1 MGKSFHPIFCIFLSV
16 LTISYA
22 QDCNTYRFSNNNVYS
37 TCITLPV
44 LNSQLHWNYHPTNAT
59 VNMAYLQT
67 GVTNSQWV
75 AWAINI
81 GRSGMVGTQ
90 CLVGVVSSNGS
101 VQGYTS
107 SVTSY
112 KTRLQPTRLSF
123 DVPSITAEM
132 VNGDVV
138 IYATLVLPN
147 RRTSF
152 NHLWQVGPV
161 VGGAPSVHQMGSA
174 NRKAVGTVD
183 FATGQTSANSGDTG
197 GSQKR
202 QRNVS
207 SLRAIPE
214 RFCAKRKIE
223 PPYFQVI
230 TC

>member
-1 MGKSFHPIFCIFLSV
+1 
-16 LTISYA
+16 
-22 QDCNTYRFSNNNVYS
+22 
-37 TCITLPV
+37 
-44 LNSQLHWNYHPTNAT
+44 
-59 VNMAYLQT
+59 MAYRQT

-90 CLVGVVSSNGS
+90 CLVGVVSSNGL

-123 DVPSITAEM
+123 DVPSITAEL

-138 IYATLVLPN
+138 IYATLVLPS

-152 NHLWQVGPV
+152 NQLWQVGPV
-161 VGGAPSVHQMGSA
+161 AGGAPLVHRMGSA

-183 FATGQTSANSGDTG
+183 FTTGQTSAVSGDTG
-197 GSQKR
+197 GSRKR
-202 QRNVS
+202 QRNTHGVLNALSWGVIMPMGAMAARYLKVFKAANPAWFYIHVTCQVS
-207 SLRAIPE
+207 AYIVGVAGWATVLPRIFLTNNE
-214 RFCAKRKIE
+214 YNNE
-223 PPYFQVI
+223 
-230 TC
+230 